1 MKILMI
7 IFMSAVTLT
16 SLFLAAVRNSFAG
29 IDKVEVEKEQEMRE
43 HHERMESLKMTQ
55 LKCVG
60 VYDGKVYTK
69 KENLVKDLIADGYKY
84 IARDKYSGN
93 NVTGDNSLYAFG
105 TRPTKAEEE
114 WLPEDSEST
123 YLATKIRNV
132 NFDDVT
138 WEDEEPTEL
147 ATYKF

>member
-1 MKILMI
+1 MKILMT
-7 IFMSAVTLT
+7 IFMSAVALT
-16 SLFLAAVRNSFAG
+16 SLFLVAVRNTFAG
-29 IDKVEVEKEQEMRE
+29 IDEVEVEKEQEMRE

-105 TRPTKAEEE
+105 TKPTKTEEE
-114 WLPEDSEST
+114 WVPEDIESAHM
-123 YLATKIRNV
+123 ATKIRNV
-132 NFDDVT
+132 NLDDVT
-138 WEDEEPTEL
+138 WEDEGPTEL

>member
-1 MKILMI
+1 
-7 IFMSAVTLT
+7 
-16 SLFLAAVRNSFAG
+16 
-29 IDKVEVEKEQEMRE
+29 
-43 HHERMESLKMTQ
+43 MESLKMTQ

-93 NVTGDNSLYAFG
+93 KVTGNNSLYAFG
-105 TRPTKAEEE
+105 AKPTKTEDE
-114 WLPEDSEST
+114 WVSEDTESA
-123 YLATKIRNV
+123 YMVTKIRNA

-147 ATYKF
+147 ATYQF

>member
-1 MKILMI
+1 
-7 IFMSAVTLT
+7 
-16 SLFLAAVRNSFAG
+16 
-29 IDKVEVEKEQEMRE
+29 
-43 HHERMESLKMTQ
+43 MESLKMTQ

-60 VYDGKVYTK
+60 VYDGKVYTN

-105 TRPTKAEEE
+105 TRPIKAEEE
-114 WLPEDSEST
+114 WLPGGNERA
-123 YLATKIRNV
+123 YMATKIRNV

-138 WEDEEPTEL
+138 WGDEEPTEL